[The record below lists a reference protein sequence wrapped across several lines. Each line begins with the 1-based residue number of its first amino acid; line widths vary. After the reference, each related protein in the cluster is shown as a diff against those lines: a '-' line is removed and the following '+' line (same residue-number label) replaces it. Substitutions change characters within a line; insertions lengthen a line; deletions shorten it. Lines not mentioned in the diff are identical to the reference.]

1 MKRFLA
7 LMLAMLMLLAV
18 VTGCS
23 KDEEQPAGGDV
34 GTDDNGSEEV
44 VVDQDKGVA
53 QELSTVYSGEI
64 TTINYLV
71 TTTTSEFSLA
81 ANMVD
86 TLIDYDKYGVVQP
99 ALATD
104 WDVSD
109 DGLTWTFNLRKG
121 VKWVTHD
128 GEEYAETVAQD
139 FVDSIEYI
147 LDPSNESKSAN
158 IVYSV
163 IENAEEYYNGDIED
177 FEEVGVKAKDD
188 YTLVYTLKNPTP
200 YFESMLA
207 YVSFFPVNA
216 DFLAES
222 GSRFGTDH
230 KNILYNGAYIFDTFE
245 PSTKRIL
252 VKNEKY
258 WDADNIHIKKI
269 HQKFNKEASTLA
281 PELFARGEIDSTSI
295 SSDIID
301 EWLNDPKKK
310 DMVRP
315 SRTSFYTYFYALNF
329 DPQFDEQYEPANWKI
344 AVNNRNF
351 RKSLF
356 HALDRKAAMLTAEPH
371 NPDQKLN
378 NTITPKSFVDLDG
391 VDYTQLG
398 SLKKHADE
406 ESFNEKLALEF
417 RDKAMAE
424 LEGKAT
430 FPIIV
435 YMPYN
440 SGGSEWANRVQVIE
454 QQMENLLGGDYIDIQ
469 IEPYPP
475 TNFLSTTRRI
485 GNYAFLEVNWGPDYA
500 DPETYTDPFP
510 PGAGTYNFPEF
521 VEGYNEA
528 NGEKTYTN
536 LLNTAKA
543 EVIDIGKRYELFA
556 EAEAFLIEEAFV
568 IPYALGGGGYAASRL
583 NPFESQYSPFGVSS
597 ERYKGQRVMEK
608 PMNTEEYNAALI
620 KWEEERIEALKNAN

>member
-1 MKRFLA
+1 MKRFLT
-7 LMLAMLMLLAV
+7 LLLAIVMVLAV
-18 VTGCS
+18 VSGCT
-23 KDEEQPAGGDV
+23 KTEEQPVV
-34 GTDDNGSEEV
+34 GND
-44 VVDQDKGVA
+44 DKGKDTGKVEQVA
-53 QELSTVYSGEI
+53 EGVKQELSTVYSGEI

-86 TLIDYDKYGVVQP
+86 TLIDYDKYGVIQP

-104 WDVSD
+104 WGVSD

-121 VKWVTHD
+121 VKWVSHD
-128 GEEYAETVAQD
+128 GEVYAETVAKD
-139 FVDSIEYI
+139 FVDSIKYI
-147 LDPSNESKSAN
+147 LNPKNESKSAN
-158 IVYSV
+158 IIYSV
-163 IENAEEYYNGDIED
+163 IANAREYYDGEIED
-177 FEEVGVKAKDD
+177 FEEVGVKALDD
-188 YTLVYTLKNPTP
+188 YTLEYTLKSPTP

-207 YVSFFPVNA
+207 YVSFFPVNG

-252 VKNEKY
+252 VKNESY
-258 WDADNIHIKKI
+258 WDAENIHITKI

-301 EWLNDPKKK
+301 EWMGDPKKK

-315 SRTSFYTYFYALNF
+315 SRTSFYTYFYAFNF
-329 DPQFDEQYEPANWKI
+329 DPQFAEEFEPANWKI
-344 AVNNRNF
+344 AVNNKNF
-351 RKSLF
+351 RKALF
-356 HALDRKAAMLTAEPH
+356 HGLNRRAAMLTAEPH
-371 NPDQKLN
+371 NPDQKLS
-378 NTITPKSFVDLDG
+378 NTITPKSFVDLNG
-391 VDYTQLG
+391 TDYTQLG

-406 ESFNEKLALEF
+406 ESFNEKLAVEF

-424 LEGKAT
+424 LDGKVK

-440 SGGSEWANRVQVIE
+440 SGSSEWSNRAQVVE
-454 QQMENLLGGDYIDIQ
+454 QQMENLLGKDFIDIQ
-469 IEPYPP
+469 IDPYPP
-475 TNFLSTTRRI
+475 TGFLSATRRI

-521 VEGYNEA
+521 VEGYNEP
-528 NGEKTYTN
+528 NGEKRYTN
-536 LLNTAKA
+536 LLNAAKA
-543 EVIDIGKRYELFA
+543 EVLDIGKRYKLFA
-556 EAEAFLIEEAFV
+556 EAEAFLIEEAFL
-568 IPYALGGGGYAASRL
+568 IPYSVGGGGYAASRL

-608 PMNTEEYNAALI
+608 PMNTEEYNAALK
-620 KWEEERIEALKNAN
+620 KWEEERIEALKNAK